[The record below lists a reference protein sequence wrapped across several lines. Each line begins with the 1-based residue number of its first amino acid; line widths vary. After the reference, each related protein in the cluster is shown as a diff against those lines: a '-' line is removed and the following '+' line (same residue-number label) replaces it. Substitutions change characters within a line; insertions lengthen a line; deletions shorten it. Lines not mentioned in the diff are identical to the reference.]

1 MNYKEAGLV
10 HDRHNKQ
17 GVSPGCRPIDS
28 HVGDHGLR
36 FSIPRDHHSN
46 LCVCLQPG
54 FNASRPKPP
63 SSHPSSSG
71 RLPRAQA
78 QTLQCCPRT
87 HLHRG
92 EALHATGGGGDPTQP
107 WRESQ
112 RYVFCC
118 FSFFGPSLWALFLL
132 AHLLMLPLVL
142 GPAATLAL
150 QCLSPSSSV
159 HDTPLLHCVFGWK
172 TVT

>member
-1 MNYKEAGLV
+1 MPACTSLGCLGEVRSRRGGWKEERSILCLGNTEGRRIEVGEECTLSWFYQERLKVYVKYKEAGLV

-17 GVSPGCRPIDS
+17 GVSPGCRSIDS

-54 FNASRPKPP
+54 FNATRPKPP

-71 RLPRAQA
+71 RFPRAQA
-78 QTLQCCPRT
+78 QTLQRCPRT
-87 HLHRG
+87 HFHRG
-92 EALHATGGGGDPTQP
+92 EALHPTGGGGDPTQS

-112 RYVFCC
+112 R
-118 FSFFGPSLWALFLL
+118 
-132 AHLLMLPLVL
+132 
-142 GPAATLAL
+142 
-150 QCLSPSSSV
+150 
-159 HDTPLLHCVFGWK
+159 
-172 TVT
+172 